1 MRRGHLDVAHGF
13 EPFGDR
19 GGNAIHWDR
28 DIKPQVGI
36 VRRGNNFPRSNLA
49 DVLHIHNVGTA
60 PDDGLQLGCIINAT
74 LGGCPDLMVNAI
86 ESKNEIF
93 FQRLDRRGER
103 VMTGEQR
110 QACRG
115 QSLTRRG
122 AHKHDSA
129 TIQWV
134 NKGFN
139 DFFLRRQEPDL
150 RNFSGHVFRA
160 VHIKTHLLSGG

>member
-1 MRRGHLDVAHGF
+1 MRRGHLDVAHGL
-13 EPFGDR
+13 EPFSDR

-28 DIKPQVGI
+28 DIKPQVGV

-93 FQRLDRRGER
+93 FQRLDRRGEATPSMSR
-103 VMTGEQR
+103 SILD
-110 QACRG
+110 QARRPQARLRHDPMG
-115 QSLTRRG
+115 QQG
-122 AHKHDSA
+122 
-129 TIQWV
+129 IQ
-134 NKGFN
+134 
-139 DFFLRRQEPDL
+139 
-150 RNFSGHVFRA
+150 
-160 VHIKTHLLSGG
+160 